1 MICWRLIAKLT
12 AWRTRGSAHGSF
24 LPGLSVICSSRKAAF
39 RLLSTCRLL
48 SLRSDRATSTDS
60 VAPSMAPARRAA
72 TRACSSVITFIVIA
86 SMYGWP
92 GFQKLSLRTSSTRSS
107 GVKPT
112 ILYGPVPIAFRLTL
126 IWS

>member
-12 AWRTRGSAHGSF
+12 ACRTRGSAHGSF

-48 SLRSDRATSTDS
+48 SPWSDRAVSTDS
-60 VAPSMAPARRAA
+60 VAPSIAPARRAA
-72 TRACSSVITFIVIA
+72 TRDCSSVITFSVIA

-107 GVKPT
+107 GLKPT